1 MENLKKF
8 AIECI
13 QKFPHLKERITDLYQ
28 LCKDEISEGG
38 SVENEVSICRSSIQ
52 DLITEERK
60 L

>member
-13 QKFPHLKERITDLYQ
+13 QKFPHLKEKITELYQ

-38 SVENEVSICRSSIQ
+38 CIV
-52 DLITEERK
+52 TEKQIGRAHV
-60 L
+60 